1 MAKIG
6 PIFSIIL
13 PATTTVF
20 QPDVFLVSPLCLYPF
35 GYLSDGGAWYIKFGA
50 GFGSSSITN
59 KTYSGLLA
67 GKIETN
73 VFNFSFELY
82 FTEVP
87 VLPATS
93 YPSILAK
100 FAVP

>member
-20 QPDVFLVSPLCLYPF
+20 QPEVFRFSPLYLYPF
-35 GYLSDGGAWYIKFGA
+35 GNFSDGGNSYTQLGA
-50 GFGSSSITN
+50 GFGSSNITSN
-59 KTYSGLLA
+59 TYFGLLA
-67 GKIETN
+67 GKRDTN
-73 VFNFSFELY
+73 VFNFALELY
-82 FTEVP
+82 FKAVP

-93 YPSILAK
+93 
-100 FAVP
+100 

>member
-20 QPDVFLVSPLCLYPF
+20 HPDVLRFSPLCLYPF
-35 GYLSDGGAWYIKFGA
+35 GNFSEGGNSYTKFGA
-50 GFGSSSITN
+50 DFGSSSITSN
-59 KTYSGLLA
+59 TYFGLLD
-67 GKIETN
+67 GKSETN

-82 FTEVP
+82 FWAVP
-87 VLPATS
+87 VYPATS
-93 YPSILAK
+93 
-100 FAVP
+100 

>member
-20 QPDVFLVSPLCLYPF
+20 HPEVFRFSPLYLYPL
-35 GYLSDGGAWYIKFGA
+35 GYFSDGGNSYTKLGA
-50 GFGSSSITN
+50 GFGSSNIT
-59 KTYSGLLA
+59 KRTYFGLLE
-67 GKIETN
+67 GKRETN

-82 FTEVP
+82 FNAVP
-87 VLPATS
+87 VFPLQ
-93 YPSILAK
+93 LHNLQH
-100 FAVP
+100 